1 MKKIIAAFAITMFAA
16 TSVMAADVMT
26 FKAMNGDVTFNHKQ
40 HQETL
45 KDCAIC
51 HGAGAPGKIADFGK
65 DYAHGKGCKGCHQE
79 KNAGPTGCKDCH
91 KK

>member
-1 MKKIIAAFAITMFAA
+1 MKRIIAAFAITMFAA

-26 FKAMNGDVTFNHKQ
+26 FHARNGDVTFDHKK

-51 HGAGAPGKIADFGK
+51 HGPGTPGVIADFGK
-65 DYAHGKGCKGCHQE
+65 DFAHGKGCKGCHQE
-79 KNAGPTGCKDCH
+79 KGQGPTKCGECH
-91 KK
+91 KR